1 MTEQPSTT
9 STPRRFTPLGI
20 IFAALGTLLFAYY
33 IWRAGPRDIW
43 QNMRSLGAGFLLVL
57 AISGVRPLVRAFA
70 WTRCFEAP
78 QRLRWRDALRAYL
91 AGDALGNVMP
101 LGIVVSEPTKA
112 ALVRDRVPL
121 SAAVAAIAIENLFYS
136 LSVALFILAG
146 LVSLLLSFPLPQKL
160 RIVCLCAVAG
170 VLFIIVCG
178 YVVIWRQWK
187 FVSRA
192 LEFLYVRRIARG
204 WLETRRVKIA
214 AVEARIYGFYARN
227 RTRFLPIILL
237 EACFHL
243 AGVMENYVTL
253 YFISPVR
260 PTWLAAFVLES
271 VNRVINVIFK
281 FIPLRVGVD
290 EAGTGLFTKAL
301 QLGTTSGVTLAII
314 RKARVVVW
322 TAVGVVLLVRQGLSL
337 RNAAAQISMEKAQ
350 LKEALK
356 AER

>member
-1 MTEQPSTT
+1 MTEQTPTA
-9 STPRRFTPLGI
+9 STPRRFTPVSS
-20 IFAALGTLLFAYY
+20 IFAVLGMLLFAYY
-33 IWRAGPRDIW
+33 VWRAGPRDIW
-43 QNMRSLGAGFLLVL
+43 QNMRQLGAGFFVVL

-78 QRLRWRDALRAYL
+78 HQLRWRDALRAYF

-101 LGIVVSEPTKA
+101 FGIVVSEPTKA
-112 ALVRDRVPL
+112 ALVRDRVPFG
-121 SAAVAAIAIENLFYS
+121 AAVAGLAIENLFYS

-146 LVSLLLSFPLPQKL
+146 LISLLLSFPLPPKL
-160 RIVCLCAVAG
+160 RVVCLCVVAG
-170 VLFIIVCG
+170 VLFGIVCG
-178 YVVIWRQWK
+178 YVVIWRQWR
-187 FVSRA
+187 FVSGA
-192 LEFLYVRRIARG
+192 LDFLYARRIARS
-204 WLETRRVKIA
+204 WLEPRRVKIA
-214 AVEARIYGFYARN
+214 AVEARIYGFYARHQA
-227 RTRFLPIILL
+227 RFLPILLL

-243 AGVMENYVTL
+243 AGVVENYVTL

-281 FIPLRVGVD
+281 FIPMRVGVD

-301 QLGTTSGVTLAII
+301 QLGTTSGVTLALI

-322 TAVGVVLLVRQGLSL
+322 TTVGVVLLVRQGLSL
-337 RNAAAQISMEKAQ
+337 RTAAAQVSIEQAR

-356 AER
+356 AE